1 MHIRDW
7 LSVSLTEE
15 VTVVQHT
22 EQKARVKLF
31 DGFTHKSVVL
41 KRSAFMFSSSKQLLS
56 VPDMLLDA
64 PGALSR
70 Q

>member
-22 EQKARVKLF
+22 ERKARLRLF
-31 DGFTHKSVVL
+31 DGFTHTSIVL
-41 KRSAFMFSSSKQLLS
+41 KRSALMFSSGKQLLS

-64 PGALSR
+64 PVAL
-70 Q
+70 